1 MSYRIWRGDTGSAR
15 GCSFKIMSGP
25 RRLALV
31 TQARKK
37 TDAMFIIMRLTILH
51 EPGGSNQ
58 QQTRPTSDMGGL
70 PTLAGHLVV
79 PMLWV

>member
-1 MSYRIWRGDTGSAR
+1 MREVGMEKSYRIWRGDTGSAR

-37 TDAMFIIMRLTILH
+37 TDAMFIIMRL
-51 EPGGSNQ
+51 
-58 QQTRPTSDMGGL
+58 
-70 PTLAGHLVV
+70 
-79 PMLWV
+79 